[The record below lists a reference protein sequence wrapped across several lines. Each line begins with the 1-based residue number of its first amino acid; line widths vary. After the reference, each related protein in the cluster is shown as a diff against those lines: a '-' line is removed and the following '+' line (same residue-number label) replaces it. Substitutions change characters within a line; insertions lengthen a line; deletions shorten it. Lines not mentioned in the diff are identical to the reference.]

1 MVSQT
6 PVDESAIR
14 GTDEAAPAATLP
26 ARAVSGT
33 GLLAVVTVFAVS
45 LALDWRTLLPDV
57 AFWDTG
63 EFQTVGPVLGIAH
76 PTGYPAYTLLSW
88 LASIVFTPFGNPAF
102 RVDLLSAFLGAGAA
116 ALMALAV
123 ILLTRRPVLGLAAG
137 LALAVSPLGW
147 EIGLAADPHALHLFL
162 AALLLVLL
170 ITWQQRC
177 RAQRPRSGR
186 WLVAAS
192 VVFGLALGNH
202 ALTLLLAP
210 GIGVFVLIVDP
221 WILIRRW
228 RLALGCIAAIVATT
242 VLVYLYIP
250 LRAAMNPPLNYADPV
265 TWDRFMYLVLG
276 EQFQGTFHRLPSVAG
291 GITIVWNEVHANLG
305 LGAFLAVAGAV
316 LGAFRNPAFA
326 VLSGLWFLLT
336 FVFALGYENAAIDR
350 YYLVPLM
357 VATIW
362 AALALD
368 AVWTAVA
375 RAVRGA
381 DTPPA
386 LPYSGASW
394 QVRPPAPSRYRIL
407 RPSPASALIGIVLLA
422 LVLAPVPGRFA
433 SVDRSQD
440 SGARAWL
447 DATLKSVDQNAVIV
461 SWWNYSTPLWYGRW
475 VEGSRPDITI
485 IDDRTI
491 LDDGYGTAQNAID
504 TFLGVR
510 PVYLIRVDSDLPQY
524 RDRYRLVPVPGI
536 PFQPSG
542 TVYLVEPRSGG

>member
-1 MVSQT
+1 MVSPPPASSETLSGT
-6 PVDESAIR
+6 PVNAGPTLRERAGSKA
-14 GTDEAAPAATLP
+14 GT
-26 ARAVSGT
+26 
-33 GLLAVVTVFAVS
+33 LAVLTVFIGS

-76 PTGYPAYTLLSW
+76 PTGYPAYTLVSW
-88 LASIVFTPFGNPAF
+88 LASIVFTPFGNPAY

-116 ALMALAV
+116 ALVAVAV
-123 ILLTRRPVLGLAAG
+123 ILLTRRPILGLAAG

-147 EIGLAADPHALHLFL
+147 DIGLAADPHALHLFL
-162 AALLLVLL
+162 ATLLLVLL
-170 ITWQQRC
+170 ISWQQRW
-177 RAQRPRSGR
+177 RAGQPRSGR
-186 WLVAAS
+186 WLIAAS
-192 VVFGLALGNH
+192 IVFGVALGNH

-210 GIGVFVLIVDP
+210 GIGVFVLVVDP
-221 WILIRRW
+221 RILIRRW
-228 RLALGCIAAIVATT
+228 RLALGCMAAIVGTT
-242 VLVYLYIP
+242 VLIYLYIP
-250 LRAAMNPPLNYADPV
+250 LRASMNPPLNYADPV
-265 TWDRFMYLVLG
+265 TWDRFKYLVLG
-276 EQFQGTFHRLPSVAG
+276 EQFQGTFHKLPSFQG
-291 GITIVWNEVHANLG
+291 GLTIVWNVVHANLG

-357 VATIW
+357 ITTIW
-362 AALALD
+362 AALAVD
-368 AVWTAVA
+368 AVWRAVA
-375 RAVRGA
+375 KALSGEPGPSA
-381 DTPPA
+381 DQAGTERR
-386 LPYSGASW
+386 SGAL
-394 QVRPPAPSRYRIL
+394 QGA
-407 RPSPASALIGIVLLA
+407 SPAVVSGVVGVVLVA

-433 SVDRSQD
+433 TIDRSQD

-447 DATLKSVDQNAVIV
+447 DATLHAVQPDAVIV

-475 VEGSRPDITI
+475 VEGTRPDITI

-504 TFLGVR
+504 AFIGTR
-510 PVYLIRVDSDLPQY
+510 PVYLIRVDGDLPQY
-524 RDRYRLVPVPGI
+524 KDRYKLVPVPGI
-536 PFQPSG
+536 PAQPSG